1 LEDYL
6 LSPLDT
12 TGKKSNVFISTFQL
26 KNMSLISD
34 PLKCSMGLIFEG
46 KREKEIEGRE
56 GRERE
61 RERPKYKYKKV
72 LR

>member
-1 LEDYL
+1 

-61 RERPKYKYKKV
+61 RERERGQSITTKKF
-72 LR
+72 

>member
-1 LEDYL
+1 M
-6 LSPLDT
+6 SPLDT

>member
-61 RERPKYKYKKV
+61 RERPKYNYKKV

>member
-56 GRERE
+56 GREGRE
-61 RERPKYKYKKV
+61 RERGQSITTKKF
-72 LR
+72 

>member
-1 LEDYL
+1 M
-6 LSPLDT
+6 SPLDT

-61 RERPKYKYKKV
+61 REAKV
-72 LR
+72 